1 MKLDVQFKLKSN
13 PMYLEYLH
21 SNSYWYK
28 YLNRDESSINDF
40 INEVKINYKLRP
52 VDKIT
57 NAINTLDMLSNVLNT
72 LK

>member
-40 INEVKINYKLRP
+40 INEVKVNYKLRP

>member
-28 YLNRDESSINDF
+28 YLHRDESSINDF
-40 INEVKINYKLRP
+40 INEVQVNYKLRP

>member
-40 INEVKINYKLRP
+40 INELLQKK
-52 VDKIT
+52 K
-57 NAINTLDMLSNVLNT
+57 M
-72 LK
+72 KM

>member
-1 MKLDVQFKLKSN
+1 MTLDVQFKLKSN
-13 PMYLEYLH
+13 PVYLEYLH

-28 YLNRDESSINDF
+28 YLNRDPSSINDF